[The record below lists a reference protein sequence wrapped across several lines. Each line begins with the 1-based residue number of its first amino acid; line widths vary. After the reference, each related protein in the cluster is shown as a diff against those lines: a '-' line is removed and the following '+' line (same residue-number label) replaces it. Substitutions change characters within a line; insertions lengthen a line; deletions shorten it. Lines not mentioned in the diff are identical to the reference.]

1 VNVIAESQAE
11 VVHFLSSPSTFG
23 GSSVERI
30 DTHTALVFL
39 AGSRAYK
46 LKRAVR
52 YDYVDFSTLDRRRA
66 FCEEEVRLN
75 RRTAPGLYRGV
86 VPVCRASRTLTL
98 GGSGTAVEWLVEMNR
113 FDQSL
118 LFDRL
123 AGAGTLELAL
133 MGPLASAIAGF
144 HALAAA
150 RTDHGGSGGMAW
162 VIDGNAE
169 GFDEFGGAALDPALR
184 GRVTSEARAVLQVH
198 AALLDERRT
207 AGRVRQC
214 HGDIHLRNI
223 VLLDGRP
230 TIFDGVEFNDKIS
243 CIDVLYDLAFLLM
256 DLWRRRLPRH
266 ANVVL
271 NRYLSETADLD
282 ALPLLPLFLSC
293 RAAVRAKTS
302 ATAASMESDLK
313 RRDELQLLAADYL
326 EMADRFLHPPPPCLV
341 AIGGLSG
348 SGKSTVAAALAADV
362 GAAPGAM
369 VFRSDE
375 TRKRLCGVPLS
386 EPLGPEGYTPEVSQR
401 VYDALFHRARS
412 AIRSGQA
419 AIVDGVFAQPAYR
432 LAVERLATE
441 TSVPFVGCWLDAPDA
456 TLIDRVER
464 RSDDPSD
471 ADGDVVRSQLAAVTG
486 PVAWNRVNASPPP
499 DIVVDA
505 VRQILRRQLPAIPAM
520 PAVS

>member
-1 VNVIAESQAE
+1 
-11 VVHFLSSPSTFG
+11 
-23 GSSVERI
+23 
-30 DTHTALVFL
+30 
-39 AGSRAYK
+39 
-46 LKRAVR
+46 
-52 YDYVDFSTLDRRRA
+52 
-66 FCEEEVRLN
+66 
-75 RRTAPGLYRGV
+75 
-86 VPVCRASRTLTL
+86 
-98 GGSGTAVEWLVEMNR
+98 
-113 FDQSL
+113 
-118 LFDRL
+118 
-123 AGAGTLELAL
+123 
-133 MGPLASAIAGF
+133 
-144 HALAAA
+144 
-150 RTDHGGSGGMAW
+150 
-162 VIDGNAE
+162 
-169 GFDEFGGAALDPALR
+169 
-184 GRVTSEARAVLQVH
+184 
-198 AALLDERRT
+198 
-207 AGRVRQC
+207 
-214 HGDIHLRNI
+214 LRNI
-223 VLLDGRP
+223 VLVDGRP
-230 TIFDGVEFNDKIS
+230 TIFDGVEFNDEIS

-271 NRYLSETADLD
+271 NRYLSETADLE

-313 RRDELQLLAADYL
+313 RREELQLLAADYL

-419 AIVDGVFAQPAYR
+419 AIVDAVFAQPAYR
-432 LAVERLATE
+432 LAVERLAAE

-471 ADGDVVRSQLAAVTG
+471 ADGGVVRRQRAADTG
-486 PVAWNRVNASPPP
+486 PIAWNRVNASPPP

-505 VRQILRRQLPAIPAM
+505 VRQILQRQLPAIPAM
-520 PAVS
+520 PALS